1 MLKNDLIGQTV
12 KSILLSICISL
23 SMICVFAFIVKMTK
37 MSSITVNIVNQ
48 FIKIISVFIGC
59 FFSLKG
65 EKGIIKGAISGIG
78 FNVLIYL
85 IFLIFG
91 QNGFDKGFFIDMIFC
106 LLIGVISGIISINTK
121 NSN

>member
-1 MLKNDLIGQTV
+1 MLKKDLVKQTV

-23 SMICVFAFIVKMTK
+23 SMICIFAFVVKMTK
-37 MSSITVNIVNQ
+37 MNSNTVKIVNQ

-65 EKGIIKGAISGIG
+65 EKGIIKGGISGIG
-78 FNVLIYL
+78 FNILIYS

-91 QNGFDKGFFIDMIFC
+91 QNGFGKGFFIDLLFC
-106 LLIGVISGIISINTK
+106 FIVGVISGIISINTK
-121 NSN
+121 RSV